1 MAMTRQPRVM
11 LYQRSLLLGCAPGHS
26 SYGCSPWQTSECSPL
41 LALQTVLY
49 SLLSPKPY
57 SYCSRLRG
65 AGRGSRYVLN
75 GLRTNALDVPD
86 TNRKSREALAYYNSF
101 SPSLSEQS
109 RSCSGL
115 AASLLQR
122 NFVAVTLELEREA
135 EWQNTDLDPTVRE
148 WLAELCVAS
157 PVTYTYRHAC
167 ALSCTHTQAQRAQ
180 KRAAVAQ
187 LKRDAFSDAATGGGA
202 AIPGTSAAAGDTS
215 GGLQDVLD
223 GYRQGKRARLARVSA
238 IPTALPYSLWCCP

>member
-1 MAMTRQPRVM
+1 MVMTRQPRVM
-11 LYQRSLLLGCAPGHS
+11 LFQRSLPLGCAPGHS
-26 SYGCSPWQTSECSPL
+26 SYGCSPWQTSECFPR
-41 LALQTVLY
+41 LASHTTRY
-49 SLLSPKPY
+49 SLLNPKPY
-57 SYCSRLRG
+57 PNCSRLRG

-148 WLAELCVAS
+148 WLAECVRFYHLS
-157 PVTYTYRHAC
+157 FHTC
-167 ALSCTHTQAQRAQ
+167 ALSCMHTQAQRAQ

-223 GYRQGKRARLARVSA
+223 GYRQGKRARLVRVSV
-238 IPTALPYSLWCCP
+238 IPTALPYSSWCCP